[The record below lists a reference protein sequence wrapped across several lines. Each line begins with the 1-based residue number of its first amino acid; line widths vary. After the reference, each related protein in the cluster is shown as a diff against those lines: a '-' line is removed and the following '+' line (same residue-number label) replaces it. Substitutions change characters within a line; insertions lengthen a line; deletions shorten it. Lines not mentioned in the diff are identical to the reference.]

1 MKIHVIDNTGR
12 MQPQLLMTEAD
23 VTFFNDEILA
33 LNAVEKQLPG
43 LILLNFALRGE
54 ETANYVE
61 MLISQCPTTK
71 IVVVG
76 NELSDEQVLDCL
88 VAGAKGYQNIRDLP
102 QYIEKIIKVI
112 ALGEA
117 WITRR
122 MTAYLLDYIRTQNLA
137 MLNNLAGYALSSEA
151 KISH

>member
-1 MKIHVIDNTGR
+1 MKIHVIDNTGQ

-43 LILLNFALRGE
+43 LILLNFALRSE
-54 ETANYVE
+54 ETATYIE
-61 MLISQCPTTK
+61 LLLAQSPTSC
-71 IVVVG
+71 IVVIG
-76 NELSDEQVLDCL
+76 TELSDKQILDCL
-88 VAGAKGYQNIRDLP
+88 VAGGKGYQNIRDLP
-102 QYIEKIIKVI
+102 QYIEKIIKAI
-112 ALGEA
+112 AMGEA

-137 MLNNLAGYALSSEA
+137 MPNNLAAYALSSEP
-151 KISH
+151 SLPH

>member
-1 MKIHVIDNTGR
+1 MKIHVIDNNGQL
-12 MQPQLLMTEAD
+12 QPQLLMTEAD

-43 LILLNFALRGE
+43 IILLNFALRGE
-54 ETANYVE
+54 ETAAYVE
-61 MLISQCPTTK
+61 LLLSQCATTN

-76 NELSDEQVLDCL
+76 SELSDEQVLACL
-88 VAGAKGYQNIRDLP
+88 LAGAKGYQNIRELP

-122 MTAYLLDYIRTQNLA
+122 MTARLLDYIRSQNLA
-137 MLNNLAGYALSSEA
+137 MPNNLAAYVLSGEA
-151 KISH
+151 TLPH